1 MRNLV
6 VRKTGKSVPQVLLS
20 GAKFSLAP
28 ADSEAYCYIKTA
40 EGKYDLTRRESHLL
54 SKMSKRYTAR
64 FRKFLAKQ
72 ENPIRRIWRD

>member
-1 MRNLV
+1 MRAA
-6 VRKTGKSVPQVLLS
+6 KTVPQVLLS

-28 ADSEAYCYIKTA
+28 ADSKVYCYIDTP

-64 FRKFLAKQ
+64 FRTFLAKQ
-72 ENPIRRIWRD
+72 ENPIRRKWKD

>member
-1 MRNLV
+1 M
-6 VRKTGKSVPQVLLS
+6 RKTGKSVPQVLLS

-28 ADSEAYCYIKTA
+28 PDSKVYCYIVTP

-54 SKMSKRYTAR
+54 SKMSKRYTSR

-72 ENPIRRIWRD
+72 ENPIRRKWKD